1 MSREDVGLA
10 DRSEINKTGIE
21 AKEIGGRSTWRGQR
35 PSPRPVTVSRRIL
48 KRDISLERP
57 VDLSLNLADTREF
70 CIRIGPIR
78 EFVTCIVLCEGMKA
92 IKSCDHEL
100 ESRDPELMDAF
111 CC

>member
-1 MSREDVGLA
+1 MHH
-10 DRSEINKTGIE
+10 KP
-21 AKEIGGRSTWRGQR
+21 
-35 PSPRPVTVSRRIL
+35 PSRPVTISRRIL